1 MVLLRMHLGRVLHK
15 RRIEAGLTL
24 RRLALKANVSPGYIS
39 QLERGRKEASSAL
52 LNEICCALG
61 SSLSDVL
68 RETAASVG
76 AEEAR
81 SVDTAA

>member
-1 MVLLRMHLGRVLHK
+1 MILLRMHLGSVLHS
-15 RRIEAGLTL
+15 RRVKAGLTI
-24 RRLALKANVSPGYIS
+24 RRLASRANVSPGYIS

-81 SVDTAA
+81 SANTAA

>member
-1 MVLLRMHLGRVLHK
+1 M
-15 RRIEAGLTL
+15 ETGLTL
-24 RRLALKANVSPGYIS
+24 RRLASKANVSPGYIS
-39 QLERGRKEASSAL
+39 QVERGHKEASSAL

-68 RETAASVG
+68 RETAASAG

-81 SVDTAA
+81 SVDAAA